1 MPEPLKIIEV
11 HPKILPEEMKQEE
24 RAAEVTVED

>member
-11 HPKILPEEMKQEE
+11 HPKILPEEMQQEE
-24 RAAEVTVED
+24 KKAEVKV